1 MVLRD
6 CYITRVMKMMRVRT
20 EDEDFERWKR
30 LAGGA
35 RLSLSAWVRV
45 VLNREADKVVESAEK
60 VGK

>member
-1 MVLRD
+1 
-6 CYITRVMKMMRVRT
+6 MMRVRT

-45 VLNREADKVVESAEK
+45 VLNREAEKVVESAEK